1 MVPIKSNHHPNQY
14 PPSDHAEI
22 KSQPFKLPKITA
34 LMAVQGGYLRF
45 LSWWFYSTFFL
56 PMISACRWLSPHYL
70 PSSAPTLPLS
80 LSTLILFPPSRHR
93 STLSDDPPPPP
104 PPISLPSSAILDCG
118 VTEGIMLG
126 D

>member
-80 LSTLILFPPSRHR
+80 LSVSFTYNNGIMGSF
-93 STLSDDPPPPP
+93 TLS
-104 PPISLPSSAILDCG
+104 PIHEQLERVCFSLK
-118 VTEGIMLG
+118 
-126 D
+126 